1 MKEYVI
7 VKLNKI
13 DLDVLLICLTH
24 ENIYQHLEEIKQESV
39 LQKGS
44 GYLLL
49 DQLLV
54 TGDGDNRFV
63 LIPYHEGIF
72 ELQNAK
78 NIVAPI
84 EIRQITVEVLNKN
97 SSVIKN
103 SILTRAQREK
113 IEKKIAI

>member
-7 VKLNKI
+7 IKLNKI

-24 ENIYQHLEEIKQESV
+24 ENIYQHLDEIQQEPEI
-39 LQKGS
+39 QEGN

-54 TGDGDNRFV
+54 TGNGENRFV
-63 LIPYHEGIF
+63 LIPYHEGVLDF
-72 ELQNAK
+72 AKAK
-78 NIVAPI
+78 NIKAPMD
-84 EIRQITVEVLNKN
+84 IRQITVEVLNKN